1 MKAVFRVVIPARH
14 ASTRLPGKPL
24 LMLAG
29 EPMILHVHRLAL
41 RSGAAEV
48 IVATDDERIRLAC
61 SAAGAAVEMTAERH
75 VSGTDRIAEVA
86 QRRGWADGDIVVN
99 VQGDEPLLPSAL
111 IGQAAALLAAS
122 PAASIATL
130 ATPIASESDYLDPN
144 VVKVVAR
151 ADGIALYF
159 SRAPVPWDRDG
170 FASRPPAAGLHRGA
184 RRHLGIYAYRV
195 AALRQL
201 AAAPPAALEQRE
213 RLEQLRALAMGLS
226 IAVADAVE
234 VPGPG
239 VDTPEDLVR
248 VEALLRAGGRA

>member
-1 MKAVFRVVIPARH
+1 LKSLFRVVIPARH

-24 LMLAG
+24 LLLAG
-29 EPMILHVHRLAL
+29 VPMILHVHRLAL

-48 IVATDDERIRLAC
+48 IVATDDVRIQSAC
-61 SAAGAAVEMTAERH
+61 SAAGAAVEMTAESH
-75 VSGTDRIAEVA
+75 ASGTDRIAEVA
-86 QRRGWADGDIVVN
+86 SRRGWADDDIVVN
-99 VQGDEPLLPSAL
+99 VQGDEPLLPPAL

-151 ADGIALYF
+151 EDGIALYF

-170 FASRPPAAGLHRGA
+170 FASRPPGAERHRGA

-195 AALRQL
+195 TALRRL

-239 VDTPEDLVR
+239 VDTLEDVAR
-248 VEALLRAGGRA
+248 VEVQLRAGGRS